1 MPWWSFGS
9 SAEKPPA
16 PSSEFDAFV
25 PPPPAG
31 SPFVPPPAPPSTGTV
46 APSAPFTGFTPPPS
60 IQTTSTAP
68 SPASQNLPKG
78 LSSYLPFSSPTEETK
93 IYADEDYSKYTSPYK
108 ETPGVEDNRY
118 MQMQNSRG
126 LLDTYITNPRARNCV
141 ENIKMGMKMGALV
154 GGIFG
159 GLTGTYAA
167 VVHRN
172 LLILPLSVVGGGISF
187 GFFLGCG
194 MMVRCD
200 DSVPKARHTFTCEL
214 QPFTTTGVFRPIDG
228 GRKR

>member
-1 MPWWSFGS
+1 MPWWAFGS
-9 SAEKPPA
+9 STDKSPST
-16 PSSEFDAFV
+16 SSELDAFV

-31 SPFVPPPAPPSTGTV
+31 SPFVPPPAPPASVTSSV
-46 APSAPFTGFTPPPS
+46 PFTGFTPPPTIDAAQAS
-60 IQTTSTAP
+60 PTP
-68 SPASQNLPKG
+68 SQKLPRG
-78 LSSYLPFSSPTEETK
+78 LSSYLPFAGTPSEDSK
-93 IYADEDYSKYTSPYK
+93 MYNDQDYSKYTSPYK
-108 ETPGVEDNRY
+108 ETAGVEDHKY
-118 MQMQNSRG
+118 MQLQNSRG
-126 LLDTYITNPRARNCV
+126 LVDTYVTNPRARNCI

-172 LLILPLSVVGGGISF
+172 FLILPLSVVGGGISF

-200 DSVPKARHTFTCEL
+200 DSVPVRAPHHSLAREL
-214 QPFTTTGVFRPIDG
+214 NFAKPGVVRAIDS
-228 GRKR
+228 

>member
-9 SAEKPPA
+9 SAEKPSS

-25 PPPPAG
+25 PPPPSA
-31 SPFVPPPAPPSTGTV
+31 SPFVPPPPPPPSGTV
-46 APSAPFTGFTPPPS
+46 NSSAPFTGFSPPPTIDAAS
-60 IQTTSTAP
+60 SSQTST
-68 SPASQNLPKG
+68 NKLTKG
-78 LSSYLPFSSPTEETK
+78 LSSYLPFAGPSSEENK
-93 IYADEDYSKYTSPYK
+93 MYNDQDYSKYTSPYR
-108 ETPGVEDNRY
+108 ETSGVDDHKY
-118 MQMQNSRG
+118 MKMQNSRG

-172 LLILPLSVVGGGISF
+172 LLILPLSVLAIMCV
-187 GFFLGCG
+187 
-194 MMVRCD
+194 
-200 DSVPKARHTFTCEL
+200 
-214 QPFTTTGVFRPIDG
+214 
-228 GRKR
+228 